1 LSAYAGF
8 NLLAFGSP
16 LPDSAG
22 GYWVTN
28 TVDTSAAFFVENLVR
43 TFVDP
48 ERGVLLWSPILVVTV
63 LGIRRG
69 WGMADPLLRAAAL
82 AGILLLLVQLRGNVW
97 TGGDA
102 FFAYRY
108 PLEAVYLTAPLA
120 ATSAWEWVQGPRW
133 RTRLAGAAALLSVIA
148 HAAGS
153 VLY

>member
-1 LSAYAGF
+1 M
-8 NLLAFGSP
+8 LAFGSP

-28 TVDTSAAFFVENLVR
+28 TVNTSASFFIENLVR

-48 ERGVLLWSPILVVTV
+48 ERGVLLWSPILLVAL
-63 LGIRRG
+63 LGVRRG
-69 WGMADPLLRAAAL
+69 WGLADPLLRAAAL

-108 PLEAVYLTAPLA
+108 PLETVYLTAPLA
-120 ATSAWEWVQGPRW
+120 ATAAWGWAQGARW
-133 RTRLAGAAALLSVIA
+133 RTRLAGAAAFLSVLA

-153 VLY
+153 LLY